1 MKILHLANHTQ
12 KQNGNVHAAIDLA
25 CAQRDLGHEVMILS
39 RGGDFDPLLSR
50 HGVLIRT
57 VSNFVRPKNVIGS
70 SAALR
75 AAIRSWAPD
84 VIHSHMAASTI
95 MAALARVGLNV
106 PIVTTIHNEFDRA
119 SILQGL
125 GDRVI
130 AVSRVVESA
139 MRRRG
144 IPPAK
149 LVSILNGTIGSARQP
164 LPAPAAMALRH
175 PAVLFV
181 GGLHPRKGVADLLE
195 AFSLARETRP
205 DLNLYLVGDGPHRED
220 YHQMV
225 RPADADNIH
234 FVGSIAD
241 PRAYYYGADLFVLS
255 SHADPAPLVISEARE
270 AGLGVIATA
279 VDGVPEMLGHGAAG
293 VLVPPQQPTRLAEA
307 LLDAVRT
314 PEALR
319 ELRAR
324 SQIGIEGMSIN
335 RVANETLA
343 TYEEVIA
350 RRTPR

>member
-1 MKILHLANHTQ
+1 MLAGQAQDEVLVQGLGET
-12 KQNGNVHAAIDLA
+12 GVGDGGGEAAGGQQVGGLEGFLQPRAEGQEGDGGSLA
-25 CAQRDLGHEVMILS
+25 D
-39 RGGDFDPLLSR
+39 DPA
-50 HGVLIRT
+50 
-57 VSNFVRPKNVIGS
+57 F
-70 SAALR
+70 A
-75 AAIRSWAPD
+75 D
-84 VIHSHMAASTI
+84 
-95 MAALARVGLNV
+95 
-106 PIVTTIHNEFDRA
+106 
-119 SILQGL
+119 LQGL